1 MSRYRLLK
9 ASDTDL
15 DDIWKYTYET
25 WGIRQASKYLRQ
37 LKKRIEALSK
47 NPDLGLRRNSISEGL
62 YCYHEGRYLIMY
74 RKEEKGIVIIRV
86 LYDRMDVPERI
97 KETEV

>member
-1 MSRYRLLK
+1 MARYKLLK
-9 ASDTDL
+9 ASEADL

-47 NPDLGLRRNSISEGL
+47 NPDLGLKRDSISEGL
-62 YCYHEGRYLIMY
+62 FCYHEGRHLIMY
-74 RKEEKGIVIIRV
+74 RKEKSGIVIIRV
-86 LYDRMDVPERI
+86 LHDRLDVPERI
-97 KETEV
+97 KETEE